1 MVIKMY
7 QFIATVT
14 SYDGDTGTNITE
26 NLLLSAESAEEA
38 VRQIEGW
45 YEDNLM
51 FLSLEKMTN
60 KPWIVISKKMAEA
73 IVAMPEN
80 QEFW

>member
-1 MVIKMY
+1 MY
-7 QFIATVT
+7 QFIAKVT

-26 NLLLSAESAEEA
+26 HLLLSAESAEEA

-45 YEDNLM
+45 YEDDLM
-51 FLSLEKMTN
+51 SLSLEKMTN
-60 KPWIVISKKMAEA
+60 KPWVVISKNMAEA